1 MEQYIIK
8 ENDGNDSIFIL
19 VPNFLDSKNLTKMK
33 SELRNIDDWKITA
46 KYDKTTIQRKQ
57 KWYQVDNKP
66 FGKNW
71 KKSYDRWKPNNYS
84 EYLLKFQNNMQ
95 NIINEIIDGNDSI
108 SKPKINSLLIN
119 YYEDGNNCIT
129 AHQDDKGSFGL
140 EPTIA
145 LLSIDGP
152 RTFCLERTICD
163 SLKRDKE
170 NSYLNRNFVLP
181 DNSLF
186 IMAGGSQRYFCHS
199 IQEEPSNKNS
209 RYSLTFREFIY

>member
-8 ENDGNDSIFIL
+8 EENGKDSVFIF
-19 VPNFLDSKNLTKMK
+19 VPNFLDSKDLVKMK
-33 SELRNIDDWKITA
+33 KELNDINDWKITA
-46 KYDKTTIQRKQ
+46 KYDKVTIQRKQ
-57 KWYQVDNKP
+57 KWYQTNNKP

-71 KKSYDRWKPNNYS
+71 KHAHDRWQPNKYS
-84 EYLLKFQNNMQ
+84 DYLLNFQDNMQ
-95 NIINEIIDGNDSI
+95 SNINQIIKGNDSI
-108 SKPKINSLLIN
+108 IKPNINSLLIN
-119 YYEDGNNCIT
+119 YYENGNNCIT
-129 AHQDDKGSFGL
+129 AHQDDRGSFGI

-152 RTFCLERTICD
+152 RTFSLERTFPD
-163 SLKRDKE
+163 SLKRDKDK
-170 NSYLNRNFVLP
+170 SHLNRDFILP

-199 IQEEPSNKNS
+199 IKKEPTNNNC